1 MTAPQFDVLGIGESS
16 IDEVFRLP
24 GGLGPNVK
32 LPVASR
38 HIRYGGQVA
47 TTLATC
53 ASLGLRAALLG
64 TVGNDSEVDGLCK
77 ELGERGVDTTLLIR
91 RPVRHRRAMVL
102 VSEPTG
108 DRAVLWERDARL
120 ALTPGDLPRET
131 IEAARL
137 LHVDDVDVEAS
148 LVAARI
154 ACQAGIPV
162 TSDIDQITD
171 RTPELIA
178 AVTVPI
184 MAEHVPRT
192 VTGEADLERA
202 LRALRKTHSGPLCV
216 TLGSRGSML
225 LDGDQV
231 HYEPATAVRAV
242 DGTGAGDVF
251 RGAFIYALLRGDSP
265 VNILR
270 FANVAAALSC
280 TREGAL
286 DSVPTR
292 REVEEFLKVKGQQ
305 AKGKGQVSG
314 N

>member
-1 MTAPQFDVLGIGESS
+1 VTAPQWDVIGIGESS

-24 GGLGPNVK
+24 GVLGPNVK
-32 LPVASR
+32 LPVPTKQ
-38 HIRYGGQVA
+38 IRYGGQVA

-53 ASLGLRAALLG
+53 ASFGLRAAFLG
-64 TVGNDSEVDGLCK
+64 TTGNDDEVTGLRQA
-77 ELGERGVDTTLLIR
+77 LDERGVDTSLLIR

-108 DRAVLWERDARL
+108 DRAVLWQRDARL
-120 ALTPGDLPRET
+120 ALTPGEIPHAAIT
-131 IEAARL
+131 AARL
-137 LHVDDVDVEAS
+137 LHVDDVDVEAA

-171 RTPELIA
+171 RTGELIA

-184 MAEHVPRT
+184 LAEHVPRAL
-192 VTGEADLERA
+192 TGEADLERA
-202 LRALRKTHSGPLCV
+202 LRTMRKTHSGLLCV
-216 TLGSRGSML
+216 TLGARGSML
-225 LDGDQV
+225 LDGNQLYRV
-231 HYEPATAVRAV
+231 PVPSVRAV
-242 DGTGAGDVF
+242 DATGAGDVF
-251 RGAFIYALLRGDSP
+251 RGAFIYALLRGERP
-265 VNILR
+265 VDILR

-292 REVEEFLKVKGQQ
+292 REVEEFLN
-305 AKGKGQVSG
+305 GKGQGSKG
-314 N
+314 KA